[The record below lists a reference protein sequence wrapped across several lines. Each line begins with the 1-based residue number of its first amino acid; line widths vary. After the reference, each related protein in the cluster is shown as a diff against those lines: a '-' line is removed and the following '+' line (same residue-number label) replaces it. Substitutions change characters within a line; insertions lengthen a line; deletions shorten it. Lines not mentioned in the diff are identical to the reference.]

1 MRYKRNPIRS
11 RAGGKRKMNKMEKGV
26 ALFSGVQI
34 LKPAL
39 ERLFN
44 EAKSMMIYTIR
55 LDLFHKSLGV
65 IVERYFHHIPETLT
79 TIISPKYDKIKI
91 NINTIASEWVDTNSD
106 FYDYAILDGIP
117 VQLHVSFN
125 ADNGRRRHITISTLR
140 IGDYPERLKKFLKK
154 VITEVDDE
162 MRLETKHT
170 YMVDAY
176 NSNITH
182 VDSVSRN
189 FNNVF
194 IPDAIVNEITSSLDA
209 FTKKR
214 DWYDEHGIP
223 YHFGIMLHGL
233 AGMGKSSIAQA
244 IASYMNADMYV
255 LSGDSIMGL
264 PKAIRIIDRDSV
276 NYKSDF
282 NIILVEDID
291 CGIHSDSMSNRL
303 NKLMYMVSDSDDIPD
318 STSDKNRENDISHFG
333 LASVLNALD
342 GIGSPSNVIFIFTTN
357 HIDALDPAL
366 IRPGRIDLSL
376 EIKPVCL
383 EAFGKF
389 MRHHYG
395 DDVYIPKNLSI
406 KDGLSFASLQTLV
419 MKGYTSKQMIDHV
432 KKPSTKKEKYSSTPV
447 KFGEIEPEEFAK
459 LKKGKE

>member
-1 MRYKRNPIRS
+1 MSYRRSPIRS
-11 RAGGKRKMNKMEKGV
+11 RVGGKRKLDKMEKGV
-26 ALFSGVQI
+26 ALFSGVQL
-34 LKPAL
+34 LKPAV
-39 ERLFN
+39 EMLFK

-79 TIISPKYDKIKI
+79 TIVSPKYDKIKI
-91 NINTIASEWVDTNSD
+91 DINTIASERIDTNSD
-106 FYDYAILDGIP
+106 FYDYAILDGVP
-117 VQLHVSFN
+117 VQLRVSFN
-125 ADNGRRRHITISTLR
+125 TDNGRSRHITISTLR
-140 IGDYPERLKKFLKK
+140 IADYPDRLKNFLKK

-162 MRLETKHT
+162 MRLENKHT

-182 VDSVSRN
+182 VDTVPRN

-255 LSGDSIMGL
+255 LSGDGIMGL
-264 PKAIRIIDRDSV
+264 PKAIRIIERESV

-303 NKLMYMVSDSDDIPD
+303 SKLMYLAHDSDEPD
-318 STSDKNRENDISHFG
+318 SSSDKNRENDISHFG

-395 DDVYIPKNLSI
+395 EEVYIPKNLSI

-419 MKGYTSKQMIDHV
+419 MKGYTSKQMI
-432 KKPSTKKEKYSSTPV
+432 
-447 KFGEIEPEEFAK
+447 EFVK

>member
-1 MRYKRNPIRS
+1 MSYIRKSPTLS
-11 RAGGKRKMNKMEKGV
+11 RVGKHKMNKMEKGV
-26 ALFSGVQI
+26 ALFSGVQL

-39 ERLFN
+39 ERLFK
-44 EAKSMMIYTIR
+44 EAKNMMIYTIH
-55 LDLFHKSLGV
+55 LDLYHKSLGV
-65 IVERYFHHIPETLT
+65 IVDRYFHHIPEALT
-79 TIISPKYDKIKI
+79 TIISTKYDKIKI
-91 NINTIASEWVDTNSD
+91 DIHTVASEWVDINSD
-106 FYDYAILDGIP
+106 FYDYAMLDGVP
-117 VQLHVSFN
+117 VQLHVNFTT
-125 ADNGRRRHITISTLR
+125 DNGRKRVITISTLR

-154 VITEVDDE
+154 IILEVDDE
-162 MRLETKHT
+162 IRLEKKHT

-176 NSNITH
+176 NSNITQ
-182 VDSVSRN
+182 VDTVGRS

-194 IPDAIVNEITSSLDA
+194 IPDSIVNEITSSLDA

-244 IASYMNADMYV
+244 IAAYMNADMFV

-264 PKAIRIIDRDSV
+264 PKAIRLIKRDSV

-303 NKLMYMVSDSDDIPD
+303 NKMMYMMADSDDIPE
-318 STSDKNRENDISHFG
+318 STSDKNRDDISHFG

-342 GIGSPSNVIFIFTTN
+342 GVGAPSNVIFIFTTN

-395 DDVYIPKNLSI
+395 EEVYIPKSLSI

-419 MKGYTSKQMIDHV
+419 MKGYTSKQIIDYV
-432 KKPSTKKEKYSSTPV
+432 STKKEKTKKYGSTPV
-447 KFGEIEPEEFAK
+447 KFGEIEPEDFTK